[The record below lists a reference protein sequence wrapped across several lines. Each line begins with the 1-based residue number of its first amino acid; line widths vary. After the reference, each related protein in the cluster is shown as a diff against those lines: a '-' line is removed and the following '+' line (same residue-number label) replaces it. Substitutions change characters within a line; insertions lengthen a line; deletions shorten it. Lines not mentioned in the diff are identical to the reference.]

1 MNSNDR
7 VYLDC
12 PYEEKDLCKEL
23 EVDGI
28 LMHESG
34 MSHRVM
40 TQIALKDGFLKQKL
54 KNNLF

>member
-1 MNSNDR
+1 MKKIF
-7 VYLDC
+7 V
-12 PYEEKDLCKEL
+12 KEL

-28 LMHESG
+28 LMYESG

-40 TQIALKDGFLKQKL
+40 TQIALKDGFLKQKP